1 MKRAACLAISF
12 ALFALTGLVG
22 VPASASEKDAL
33 GIWDVVAST
42 PDGPMPSVMTVTKA
56 DSKLKAE
63 IELGGTKRLVSD
75 EALEGDVL
83 KLKVEYEGVVYA
95 LQAKIAGDAMEG
107 TWEGGGNSGTLT
119 AKRRP

>member
-1 MKRAACLAISF
+1 MKRALILA
-12 ALFALTGLVG
+12 V
-22 VPASASEKDAL
+22 ASAAFVVAGFPAGAGEKDAL

-42 PDGPMPSVMTVTKA
+42 PDGPMPSVMTVTKVEG
-56 DSKLKAE
+56 KLKAE

-75 EALEGDVL
+75 ETLEGDVL

-95 LQAKIAGDAMEG
+95 LQGKIAGDAMEG